1 MKKTLLGIE
10 NIDYMS
16 RKSGNPVKGVS
27 LHVMG
32 ESSRVK
38 GHGVETI
45 FVSSKAGYYEDVLQ
59 LPLGCEMH
67 SPANTFSTRSSLN
80 SLPPF

>member
-45 FVSSKAGYYEDVLQ
+45 FVSSNAGYYEDVLQ
-59 LPLGCEMH
+59 LPLGCELDVQYNRYG
-67 SPANTFSTRSSLN
+67 SVDTIQLVKE
-80 SLPPF
+80 